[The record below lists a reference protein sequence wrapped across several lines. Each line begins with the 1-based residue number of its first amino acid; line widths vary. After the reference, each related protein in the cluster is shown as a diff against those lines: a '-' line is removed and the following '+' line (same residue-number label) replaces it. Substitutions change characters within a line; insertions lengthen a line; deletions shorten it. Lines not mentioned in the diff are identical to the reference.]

1 MIIRPFNL
9 VHIGVL
15 LLAVILTIVASLLLR
30 KKEQKTKDYIMI
42 GVAIFNIVFFVV
54 YKIWLANDATYEGFS
69 IWKELPLQLCNI
81 NMFLIPLGIILKNK
95 YLLTFSFYIAPLGA
109 LMALV
114 FPDINF
120 INNDIFM
127 LRNIGFYGTHIII
140 FGMGL
145 MLAPLGYIEPKM
157 KNIPVLLIS
166 AVIFSLGAFVINIL
180 LGLTTGEN
188 INYFYVMNPS
198 GISILELFWSLIP
211 VKYLY
216 LLPAALIL
224 TVYVVIVD
232 LIYRGILFINKK
244 LTKKAKED

>member
-1 MIIRPFNL
+1 MIIKPFNL
-9 VHIGVL
+9 VHIVVL
-15 LLAVILTIVASLLLR
+15 LLAVALTITGSLLLR
-30 KKEQKTKDYIMI
+30 KKEQKTKDYIMV
-42 GVAIFNIVFFVV
+42 GLSIFNIIFFII
-54 YKIWLANDATYEGFS
+54 YKIWLSNDDYDFN

-114 FPDINF
+114 FPDTNF

-145 MLAPLGYIEPKM
+145 MLASLGYVEPKL
-157 KNIPVLLIS
+157 KNIKVLLIS
-166 AVIFSLGAFVINIL
+166 AVIFSLGAFIVNIL
-180 LGLTTGEN
+180 LRLATGVDV
-188 INYFYVMNPS
+188 NYFYAMDPS
-198 GISILELFWSLIP
+198 GISILELFWKLIP

-216 LLPAALIL
+216 LLPAVVIL
-224 TVYVVIVD
+224 TIYTLIVD
-232 LIYRGILFINKK
+232 LIYRGILLINKK
-244 LTKKAKED
+244 LTNN

>member
-1 MIIRPFNL
+1 MIIKPFNL
-9 VHIGVL
+9 VHIVVL
-15 LLAVILTIVASLLLR
+15 LLAVALTITASLLLR
-30 KKEQKTKDYIMI
+30 KKEQKTKDYIMV
-42 GVAIFNIVFFVV
+42 GLSIFNIIFFII
-54 YKIWLANDATYEGFS
+54 YKIWLSNDDYDFN

-114 FPDINF
+114 FPDTNF

-145 MLAPLGYIEPKM
+145 MLASLGYVEPKL
-157 KNIPVLLIS
+157 KNIKVLLIS
-166 AVIFSLGAFVINIL
+166 AVIFSLGAFIVNIL
-180 LGLTTGEN
+180 LRLATGVDV
-188 INYFYVMNPS
+188 NYFYAMDPS
-198 GISILELFWSLIP
+198 GISILELFWKLIP

-216 LLPAALIL
+216 LLPAVVIL
-224 TVYVVIVD
+224 TIYTLIVD
-232 LIYRGILFINKK
+232 LIYRGILLINKK
-244 LTKKAKED
+244 LTKN

>member
-1 MIIRPFNL
+1 M
-9 VHIGVL
+9 
-15 LLAVILTIVASLLLR
+15 
-30 KKEQKTKDYIMI
+30 
-42 GVAIFNIVFFVV
+42 
-54 YKIWLANDATYEGFS
+54 
-69 IWKELPLQLCNI
+69 
-81 NMFLIPLGIILKNK
+81 
-95 YLLTFSFYIAPLGA
+95 A
-109 LMALV
+109 LM
-114 FPDINF
+114 FPQLDF
-120 INNDIFM
+120 INNNVFM

-140 FGMGL
+140 FAMGL

-166 AVIFSLGAFVINIL
+166 AVIFSLGAFVVNIL
-180 LGLTTGEN
+180 LGLTTGVDV
-188 INYFYVMNPS
+188 NYFYVMNPE

-224 TVYVVIVD
+224 TVYVLIVD

>member
-42 GVAIFNIVFFVV
+42 GTAIFNIIFFVV

-145 MLAPLGYIEPKM
+145 ILAPLGYIEPKF
-157 KNIPVLLIS
+157 KNFGTLLIS
-166 AVIFSLGAFVINIL
+166 VVVLSLGAFIINII
-180 LGLTTGEN
+180 LTAATGIE

-244 LTKKAKED
+244 ITKK

>member
-1 MIIRPFNL
+1 M
-9 VHIGVL
+9 
-15 LLAVILTIVASLLLR
+15 
-30 KKEQKTKDYIMI
+30 
-42 GVAIFNIVFFVV
+42 
-54 YKIWLANDATYEGFS
+54 
-69 IWKELPLQLCNI
+69 
-81 NMFLIPLGIILKNK
+81 
-95 YLLTFSFYIAPLGA
+95 A
-109 LMALV
+109 LM
-114 FPDINF
+114 FPQLDF
-120 INNDIFM
+120 INNNVFM

-140 FGMGL
+140 FAMGL

-180 LGLTTGEN
+180 LGLTTGVDV
-188 INYFYVMNPS
+188 NYFYVMNPA

>member
-1 MIIRPFNL
+1 MIIKPFNL
-9 VHIGVL
+9 VHIVVL
-15 LLAVILTIVASLLLR
+15 LLAVALTITGSLLLR
-30 KKEQKTKDYIMI
+30 KKEQKTKDYIMV
-42 GVAIFNIVFFVV
+42 GLSIFNIIFFII
-54 YKIWLANDATYEGFS
+54 YKIWLSNDDYDFN

-114 FPDINF
+114 FPDTNF

-145 MLAPLGYIEPKM
+145 MLASLGYVEPKL
-157 KNIPVLLIS
+157 KNIKVLLIS
-166 AVIFSLGAFVINIL
+166 AVIFSLGAFIVNIL
-180 LGLTTGEN
+180 LRLATGVDV
-188 INYFYVMNPS
+188 NYFYAMDPS
-198 GISILELFWSLIP
+198 GISILELFWKLIP

-216 LLPAALIL
+216 LLPAVVIL
-224 TVYVVIVD
+224 TIYTLIVD
-232 LIYRGILFINKK
+232 LIYRGILLINKK
-244 LTKKAKED
+244 LTKN